1 MIFVTVGTHEQP
13 FNRLIKKIDE
23 LVEEKIISEP
33 VFMQIGFSDYIPKN
47 VKYSRFLS
55 YAQMQ
60 ESINDARIII
70 THGGPASFISVLAK
84 GKKPIVVPRL
94 SEFHEHVNDHQL
106 IFAKELIKKK
116 YDIVIIEDIQEIG
129 NEILR
134 FTEVFSNF
142 RSNNKNFMSQF
153 LNIIDELVWILDN
166 KV

>member
-153 LNIIDELVWILDN
+153 LNIIDELV
-166 KV
+166 